1 MIWRRDLKFFSFP
14 LRSSPPSRADSFS
27 PDKGPLAKLSGLPY
41 NPPVASLTHEP
52 EVMMKKLKYWICG
65 FLLPICASG
74 SLYSE
79 ELPPMPE
86 GPLLLTSAVP
96 EMLNP
101 DYWIDRLPEPDKVIK
116 TPEQL
121 KKFNKEIRAFLPEQR
136 DIFTM
141 ETSRSGAGIAAD
153 LKNVFSAVRG
163 RKLLF
168 EDDAPVPK
176 SFFDERVK
184 PVMAAEKVPER
195 IQYRWGAA
203 VRAASVRSLPT
214 DVKLLEKPGDIE
226 FDMLQY
232 TQIKLWTPL
241 AIYHASPDGEW
252 LYIQAPYTRGWVRSR
267 DIAVFSSREV
277 LKQYVETPKFLVVT
291 GESVPL
297 YRDASMTRASL
308 RASMGTL
315 LPLVSVSE
323 SAYVIEVPVRQDG
336 GKASAVKAYI
346 TIGSDVTRGFPAYT
360 QRNIIR
366 QAFKLL
372 GARYGWGGMYNG
384 RDCSGFTH
392 DVFLSMG
399 VDMPR
404 DSKQQGFVGTQLGH
418 FKIFDDAEYKAT
430 ILRSA
435 TPGLTLLRM
444 PMHLMFYLGEVGD
457 NFYVI
462 HSTWAE
468 RYSMTSDDK
477 NRINQVVVSD
487 LSLNG
492 RSRIG
497 SLFDRI
503 LSANEVN

>member
-1 MIWRRDLKFFSFP
+1 MKNSRIWISFLLVFS
-14 LRSSPPSRADSFS
+14 
-27 PDKGPLAKLSGLPY
+27 
-41 NPPVASLTHEP
+41 SLT
-52 EVMMKKLKYWICG
+52 
-65 FLLPICASG
+65 LP
-74 SLYSE
+74 LHSE
-79 ELPPMPE
+79 DLPPMPE
-86 GPLLLTSAVP
+86 GPLLLTSVTP
-96 EMLNP
+96 EMLSP
-101 DYWIDRLPEPDKVIK
+101 DYWIDRLPDPDAVIK
-116 TPEQL
+116 TPGEL

-141 ETSRSGAGIAAD
+141 ETSRAGAGTAED
-153 LKNVFSAVRG
+153 FKNVFNALRG

-176 SFFDERVK
+176 VFWDDRVK
-184 PVMAAEKVPER
+184 PVMAIDKVPQR

-203 VRAASVRSLPT
+203 VRAASVRAVPT

-226 FDMLQY
+226 FDMLQF
-232 TQIKLWTPL
+232 TQIKLWTPV
-241 AIYHASPDGEW
+241 AIYHTSSDGEW
-252 LYIQAPYTRGWVRSR
+252 YYIQAPYTRGWVRSR
-267 DIAVFSSREV
+267 DIAVFSSRDV
-277 LKQYVETPKFLVVT
+277 LKQYADASKFLVVT
-291 GESVPL
+291 GESVPI
-297 YRDASMTRASL
+297 YTDASMTRASL
-308 RASMGTL
+308 RASMGTI
-315 LPLVSVSE
+315 LPLVSSSE
-323 SAYVIEVPVRQDG
+323 AAYLIEAPVRGEG
-336 GKASAVKAYI
+336 GKASVRRAYI
-346 TIGSDVTRGFPAYT
+346 TIGSDVSRGFPAFT

-430 ILRSA
+430 VLRGA
-435 TPGLTLLRM
+435 TPGITLLRM
-444 PMHLMFYLGEVGD
+444 PMHLMLYLGEVGD

-487 LSLNG
+487 LTLNG